1 MNIDIIIPVYN
12 AKSTIRR
19 LLYSISYQK
28 NSDKFKVYLVNDCD
42 LLDYSEDINIF
53 SSFLSITELKLDKN
67 SGPGVARQHGLNNSN
82 GDYVIFIDADDYFYN
97 PYAIIDMYRNIEVN
111 NADLLV
117 SNFIYQR
124 DNEILVK
131 KNNMVWLHGKMYK
144 RSFLNK
150 YNIFFNNTRA
160 NEDNGFNRLILFC
173 KPKIAYINEITY
185 VYSENI
191 NSITRKNNRE
201 YKLYGLEGYS
211 YNMCWAMM

>member
-131 KNNMVWLHGKMYK
+131 KNN
-144 RSFLNK
+144 
-150 YNIFFNNTRA
+150 I
-160 NEDNGFNRLILFC
+160 IL
-173 KPKIAYINEITY
+173 
-185 VYSENI
+185 
-191 NSITRKNNRE
+191 
-201 YKLYGLEGYS
+201 L
-211 YNMCWAMM
+211 